1 MVSVMVPT
9 SSATVISSFE
19 KYNSGSTEKNMTK
32 LNGKLANFSDRFPK
46 STMVPCSRFLRSFG
60 CNGHINGH
68 IKIFNGYFKVGTSN
82 HLHAM

>member
-60 CNGHINGH
+60 CNGHI
-68 IKIFNGYFKVGTSN
+68 KIFNGYFKLGTSN
-82 HLHAM
+82 LFHAM